1 MTSSES
7 PDITGMRAYAESLK
21 SQFEDLV
28 ERGPD
33 LAKNA
38 REVQITEKSSD
49 GLVSVTV
56 NANGRLVRLDL
67 DPRIYRRPDSRELAD
82 TIVETIERA
91 SEAVQERVLDIFEPL
106 VPREQMRVNIEGD
119 TEAILDNMNTQI
131 NQNGR

>member
-82 TIVETIERA
+82 TIVDTIERA

>member
-82 TIVETIERA
+82 TIVDTIERA

-131 NQNGR
+131 NQIGR